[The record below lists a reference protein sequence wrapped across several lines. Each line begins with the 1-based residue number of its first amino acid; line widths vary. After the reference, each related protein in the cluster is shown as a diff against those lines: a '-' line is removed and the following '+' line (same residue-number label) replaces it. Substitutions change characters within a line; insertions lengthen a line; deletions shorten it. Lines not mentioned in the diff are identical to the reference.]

1 MIDLSE
7 WFPVDAIYPL
17 LGGAAI
23 WFGINYAVLAPDV
36 IGPRLAQRYYLPACE
51 KQVTAARASYGAA
64 VTEKVQSFEE
74 QLKARAGNAR
84 AAARQQMDGM
94 FGTDDYGQALKNLI
108 TGFGTVDVDGMTGA
122 AIGMELDKQR
132 ASFRAGLADDIE
144 RDRARQKYEDTGAF
158 CGCNVAEG
166 FSNRVDLAA
175 YTASFRVYKP
185 RMIDQLESGAFFEG
199 CGQPPVVTQ

>member
-1 MIDLSE
+1 MIDVSE
-7 WFPVDAIYPL
+7 WFPVEAIYPM

-36 IGPRLAQRYYLPACE
+36 IGPRLAERYYLPACE
-51 KQVTAARASYGAA
+51 ARVEDARASYAEA

-74 QLKARAGNAR
+74 QLRARASNAR
-84 AAARQQMDGM
+84 AAGQRQMDSM
-94 FGTDDYGQALKNLI
+94 FGTDDYGQALRNLL
-108 TGFGTVDVDGMTGA
+108 TGFGAVDVDGITGA

-144 RDRARQKYEDTGAF
+144 RDQARQKFEGAGAF

-185 RMIDQLESGAFFEG
+185 RMIDQLEAGAFFEP
-199 CGQPPVVTQ
+199 CGAPPVVTP